1 MIILIFQGAWGVVP
15 AHLNELSPSEFR
27 GTFPGLTYQLG
38 NLISSSSA
46 QIEAK
51 LGERFT
57 KNGKPDYGLVIA
69 VLTLIVI
76 FLLVVLTLF
85 SREYKDI
92 DFVEQAKQSAIDNEK
107 DEAEKQI
114 EQENEKGKVIVED
127 INIE

>member
-1 MIILIFQGAWGVVP
+1 M
-15 AHLNELSPSEFR
+15 NELSPPEFR

-69 VLTLIVI
+69 VLTLIVV
-76 FLLVVLTLF
+76 FLLVVLTIF
-85 SREYKDI
+85 SREYKNI

-107 DEAEKQI
+107 NEVEKQI
-114 EQENEKGKVIVED
+114 EQENEKGKVIIED

>member
-1 MIILIFQGAWGVVP
+1 VVP

-57 KNGKPDYGLVIA
+57 KNGKPDYGLVIT
-69 VLTLIVI
+69 VFTLIVI

-85 SREYKDI
+85 SREYKSI
-92 DFVEQAKQSAIDNEK
+92 DFIEQAKQSTTNNEK
-107 DEAEKQI
+107 DEVEKQI
-114 EQENEKGKVIVED
+114 EKENEKGNAVVET

>member
-1 MIILIFQGAWGVVP
+1 VVP
-15 AHLNELSPSEFR
+15 AHLNELSPAEFR

-51 LGERFT
+51 LGEKFK

-69 VLTLIVI
+69 VFTLIVI

-85 SREYKDI
+85 SREYKNV
-92 DFVEQAKQSAIDNEK
+92 DFIEQAKQSVINNE
-107 DEAEKQI
+107 ENEVEEQTEEK
-114 EQENEKGKVIVED
+114 NEKGKIITE
-127 INIE
+127 NSE